1 MQVHLRQ
8 NNNNSYEE
16 NLNSLFTPQMGFS
29 NPYSIVQQSLHNR
42 EQYEDEQ
49 LQIIIMNE
57 IKEKSLK
64 EAQLLKD
71 RSLQEERTLR
81 ELQDIEYQE
90 SLEIDLTK
98 LNKELNLK
106 EDLNEEISL
115 EEMREIRLQRF
126 S

>member
-1 MQVHLRQ
+1 MNHENL
-8 NNNNSYEE
+8 SYEE
-16 NLNSLFTPQMGFS
+16 
-29 NPYSIVQQSLHNR
+29 
-42 EQYEDEQ
+42 EQ

-71 RSLQEERTLR
+71 RSLQEERRLR

-115 EEMREIRLQRF
+115 KEMRQIRLQRF

>member
-1 MQVHLRQ
+1 MNHGNL
-8 NNNNSYEE
+8 SYEE
-16 NLNSLFTPQMGFS
+16 
-29 NPYSIVQQSLHNR
+29 
-42 EQYEDEQ
+42 EQ

-71 RSLQEERTLR
+71 ISLQEERTLR
-81 ELQDIEYQE
+81 QLQDIEYQE

-98 LNKELNLK
+98 LDKELNLN

-115 EEMREIRLQRF
+115 EEMRQIRLQRF

>member
-1 MQVHLRQ
+1 MNHGNL
-8 NNNNSYEE
+8 SYEE
-16 NLNSLFTPQMGFS
+16 
-29 NPYSIVQQSLHNR
+29 
-42 EQYEDEQ
+42 EQ

-81 ELQDIEYQE
+81 QLQDIEYQE

-98 LNKELNLK
+98 LDKELNLN

-115 EEMREIRLQRF
+115 EEMRQIRLQRF

>member
-1 MQVHLRQ
+1 MNHENL
-8 NNNNSYEE
+8 SYEE
-16 NLNSLFTPQMGFS
+16 
-29 NPYSIVQQSLHNR
+29 
-42 EQYEDEQ
+42 EQ

-57 IKEKSLK
+57 IKEKSLR

-71 RSLQEERTLR
+71 RLLQEERTLR

-90 SLEIDLTK
+90 SLDLDLSK
-98 LNKELNLK
+98 GFDKELNLNEDK

>member
-1 MQVHLRQ
+1 MDHENL
-8 NNNNSYEE
+8 SYEE
-16 NLNSLFTPQMGFS
+16 
-29 NPYSIVQQSLHNR
+29 
-42 EQYEDEQ
+42 EQ

-81 ELQDIEYQE
+81 QLQDIEYQE

-115 EEMREIRLQRF
+115 KEMRQIRLQRF

>member
-1 MQVHLRQ
+1 MNHENL
-8 NNNNSYEE
+8 SYEE
-16 NLNSLFTPQMGFS
+16 
-29 NPYSIVQQSLHNR
+29 
-42 EQYEDEQ
+42 EQ

-81 ELQDIEYQE
+81 QLQDIEYQE

-98 LNKELNLK
+98 LDKELNLN

-115 EEMREIRLQRF
+115 EEMRQIRLQRF

>member
-1 MQVHLRQ
+1 MNHENL
-8 NNNNSYEE
+8 SYEE
-16 NLNSLFTPQMGFS
+16 
-29 NPYSIVQQSLHNR
+29 
-42 EQYEDEQ
+42 EQ

-81 ELQDIEYQE
+81 QLQDIEYQE

-98 LNKELNLK
+98 LNKEFNLK

-115 EEMREIRLQRF
+115 EEMRQIRLQRF

>member
-1 MQVHLRQ
+1 MNHEHL
-8 NNNNSYEE
+8 SYEE
-16 NLNSLFTPQMGFS
+16 
-29 NPYSIVQQSLHNR
+29 
-42 EQYEDEQ
+42 EQ

-71 RSLQEERTLR
+71 ISLQEERTLR
-81 ELQDIEYQE
+81 QLQDIEYQE

-98 LNKELNLK
+98 LDKELNLN

-115 EEMREIRLQRF
+115 EEMRQIRLQRF

>member
-1 MQVHLRQ
+1 MNHENL
-8 NNNNSYEE
+8 SYEE
-16 NLNSLFTPQMGFS
+16 
-29 NPYSIVQQSLHNR
+29 
-42 EQYEDEQ
+42 EQ

-57 IKEKSLK
+57 IKEKSFK

>member
-1 MQVHLRQ
+1 MNHENL
-8 NNNNSYEE
+8 SYEE
-16 NLNSLFTPQMGFS
+16 
-29 NPYSIVQQSLHNR
+29 
-42 EQYEDEQ
+42 EQ

-57 IKEKSLK
+57 IKEKSLR

-81 ELQDIEYQE
+81 QLQDIEYQE

-98 LNKELNLK
+98 LNKEFNLK

-115 EEMREIRLQRF
+115 EEMRQIRLQRF

>member
-1 MQVHLRQ
+1 MNHGNL
-8 NNNNSYEE
+8 SYEE
-16 NLNSLFTPQMGFS
+16 
-29 NPYSIVQQSLHNR
+29 
-42 EQYEDEQ
+42 EQ

-71 RSLQEERTLR
+71 RSLQEERRLR

-115 EEMREIRLQRF
+115 KEMRKIRLQRF

>member
-1 MQVHLRQ
+1 MNHENL
-8 NNNNSYEE
+8 SYEE
-16 NLNSLFTPQMGFS
+16 
-29 NPYSIVQQSLHNR
+29 
-42 EQYEDEQ
+42 EQ

-57 IKEKSLK
+57 IKEKSLR

-71 RSLQEERTLR
+71 RSLQEERRLR

-90 SLEIDLTK
+90 SLEIDLSK
-98 LNKELNLK
+98 GFDKELNLNEDK

>member
-1 MQVHLRQ
+1 MDHENL
-8 NNNNSYEE
+8 SYEE
-16 NLNSLFTPQMGFS
+16 
-29 NPYSIVQQSLHNR
+29 
-42 EQYEDEQ
+42 EQ

-71 RSLQEERTLR
+71 RSLQEERSLR

-98 LNKELNLK
+98 LDKELNLN

-115 EEMREIRLQRF
+115 EEMRQIRLQRF

>member
-1 MQVHLRQ
+1 MNHENL
-8 NNNNSYEE
+8 SYEE
-16 NLNSLFTPQMGFS
+16 
-29 NPYSIVQQSLHNR
+29 
-42 EQYEDEQ
+42 EQ

-71 RSLQEERTLR
+71 RSLQEERSLR

-90 SLEIDLTK
+90 SLEIDLKK
-98 LNKELNLK
+98 LNLKEDLK

-115 EEMREIRLQRF
+115 EEMRQIRLQRF

>member
-1 MQVHLRQ
+1 MNHEHL
-8 NNNNSYEE
+8 SYEE
-16 NLNSLFTPQMGFS
+16 
-29 NPYSIVQQSLHNR
+29 
-42 EQYEDEQ
+42 EQ

-115 EEMREIRLQRF
+115 EEMRQIRLQRF

>member
-1 MQVHLRQ
+1 MNHEHL
-8 NNNNSYEE
+8 SYEE
-16 NLNSLFTPQMGFS
+16 
-29 NPYSIVQQSLHNR
+29 
-42 EQYEDEQ
+42 EQ

-81 ELQDIEYQE
+81 QLQDIEYQE

-98 LNKELNLK
+98 LDKELNLN

-115 EEMREIRLQRF
+115 EEMRQIRLQRF

>member
-1 MQVHLRQ
+1 MNHENL
-8 NNNNSYEE
+8 SYEE
-16 NLNSLFTPQMGFS
+16 
-29 NPYSIVQQSLHNR
+29 
-42 EQYEDEQ
+42 EQ

-57 IKEKSLK
+57 IKEKSLR

-71 RSLQEERTLR
+71 RSLQEERRLK

-90 SLEIDLTK
+90 SLDLDLSK
-98 LNKELNLK
+98 GFDKELNLNEDK

>member
-1 MQVHLRQ
+1 MNHENL
-8 NNNNSYEE
+8 SYEE
-16 NLNSLFTPQMGFS
+16 
-29 NPYSIVQQSLHNR
+29 
-42 EQYEDEQ
+42 EQ

-57 IKEKSLK
+57 IKEKSFK

-71 RSLQEERTLR
+71 ISLQEERTLR

>member
-1 MQVHLRQ
+1 MNHENL
-8 NNNNSYEE
+8 SYEE
-16 NLNSLFTPQMGFS
+16 
-29 NPYSIVQQSLHNR
+29 
-42 EQYEDEQ
+42 EQ

-71 RSLQEERTLR
+71 RSLQEERRLR

-115 EEMREIRLQRF
+115 KEMRKIRLQRF

>member
-1 MQVHLRQ
+1 MNHENL
-8 NNNNSYEE
+8 SYEE
-16 NLNSLFTPQMGFS
+16 
-29 NPYSIVQQSLHNR
+29 
-42 EQYEDEQ
+42 EQ

-57 IKEKSLK
+57 IKEKSFK

-71 RSLQEERTLR
+71 ISLQEERTLR

-98 LNKELNLK
+98 LNLK

-115 EEMREIRLQRF
+115 EEMRQIRLQRF